1 MKAGKLSDFWG
12 KFNKAITSVVYK
24 SLKSIALLVNYT
36 CESFIKL
43 TPDNLSP

>member
-12 KFNKAITSVVYK
+12 PFNKTTTSVVYK

-36 CESFIKL
+36 CELKFY
-43 TPDNLSP
+43 